1 MPAHMSPAQAAEVVG
16 VSRWSIMRAINA
28 RKLQAVRGNRNQ
40 WLIASDDL
48 AAWAEV
54 RSAQCAPAGDGAQ
67 VAQVGD
73 LAKLGADLAAVR
85 AEAAAAVARADAAER
100 ARDVAEAS
108 VITGGGWLRRWRR
121 IGRSPGGACAGR
133 GSFRNRPEK
142 ENPATM

>member
-100 ARDVAEAS
+100 ARDVAEAERDHWRRMAE
-108 VITGGGWLRRWRR
+108 TLAADRPKPRWRLR
-121 IGRSPGGACAGR
+121 WPWELS
-133 GSFRNRPEK
+133 E
-142 ENPATM
+142 